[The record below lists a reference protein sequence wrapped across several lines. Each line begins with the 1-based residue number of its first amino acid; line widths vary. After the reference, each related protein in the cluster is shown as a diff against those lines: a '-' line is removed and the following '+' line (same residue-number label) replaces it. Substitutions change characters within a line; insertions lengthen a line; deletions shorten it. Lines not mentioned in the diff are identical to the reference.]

1 MRTKAFTLI
10 EVMVVMAIISILAGM
25 MMPAAWKFLES
36 GEIATT
42 RERMRELKKAMV
54 GDRNLVQNGVRT
66 HYGFVGDFG
75 ELPFDNN
82 SSCAFRFLDSS
93 ADMSGSR
100 YDAANWNGRYLSSS
114 SDAKEFA
121 VDAWGNTIKC
131 TKKYYSDGR
140 WVGLTLASVAPN
152 GEILEETIDINDVI
166 PTNRVVGNVFASYS
180 SVSINIKPEK
190 PGSFTEITTSCK
202 SLSPFTSYTT
212 LLPFKLPIGRIDVNL
227 TLSKHPDCSLPT
239 DTNKFQ
245 YFVQDN
251 IKSIKIPDITS
262 R

>member
-42 RERMRELKKAMV
+42 RERMKELKKAMV
-54 GDRNLVQNGVRT
+54 GDRTLVQNGVRT

-82 SSCAFRFLDSS
+82 SSCSFKFLDSS

-114 SDAKEFA
+114 SDAKEYA
-121 VDAWGNTIKC
+121 VDAWGNAIKC
-131 TKKYYSDGR
+131 TKKSYSDGR

-152 GEILEETIDINDVI
+152 GEILEEIIDTNDVI
-166 PTNRVVGNVFASYS
+166 PTNRVIGNSFAAYS
-180 SVSINIKPEK
+180 SVTINIKPEK
-190 PGSFTEITTSCK
+190 PGSFTEISTACK
-202 SLSPFTSYTT
+202 NLSPFYSYTT
-212 LLPFKLPIGRIDVNL
+212 LLPYKLPIGRIDVNL
-227 TLSKHPDCSLPT
+227 TFSSHSDCILPAET
-239 DTNKFQ
+239 KKIQ
-245 YFVQDN
+245 YFIQDN
-251 IKSIKIPDITS
+251 IKSIKIPDITA